1 MPHEKMRSWDC
12 CLTNCGRWEDS
23 VEERKERKDGF
34 FIYVLCEFVKKFLR
48 FIYYNFYFSLM
59 IARENVELI
68 ELLFIN

>member
-1 MPHEKMRSWDC
+1 M
-12 CLTNCGRWEDS
+12 
-23 VEERKERKDGF
+23 EERKERKDGF